1 MASSN
6 NPKSEKK
13 KIKNREI
20 SITKS
25 KSKTKKDRDLE
36 KEKENKKKNNKKLKL
51 SNGKSKRQEEE
62 EQVGGDEEEA
72 KTHVFPMNRIRT
84 MIKGEDLRASQEAL
98 LAINKAT
105 VAFYSLRFQFL
116 LPIAPFPSSFAFSLQ
131 EKFLEQFTQD
141 AYAGSVQD
149 RKKSLNYKHL
159 ACVVS
164 KQRRYDFLSDFVP
177 EKVRAEDA
185 LRERNSG
192 GNGGG

>member
-105 VAFYSLRFQFL
+105 
-116 LPIAPFPSSFAFSLQ
+116 

-159 ACVVS
+159 AINPFNYEYYQS
-164 KQRRYDFLSDFVP
+164 SLQILHISN
-177 EKVRAEDA
+177 
-185 LRERNSG
+185 L
-192 GNGGG
+192 